1 MSTTTIKWDIYDD
14 LEQEH
19 EEYLMEDDQDG
30 EYDWPEYRIPDNDI
44 VLNRKALQDI
54 HQQLEEQQQPP
65 QIRGTLSIATAK
77 NDLIGLDNNP
87 RNSEIDIVQSK
98 GSVSTT
104 THITITK
111 TTVISYSNHVMALLL
126 VLCIVIWL
134 GFQFKKHRSISAE
147 KSKQLP
153 LTSFNS

>member
-1 MSTTTIKWDIYDD
+1 MSTTTIKWNIYED

-19 EEYLMEDDQDG
+19 EYLMEDDQDG
-30 EYDWPEYRIPDNDI
+30 EYDWPEYSIPDSDI

-87 RNSEIDIVQSK
+87 RNSEIDTVQSK
-98 GSVSTT
+98 GSTSTT
-104 THITITK
+104 KNIAVTK
-111 TTVISYSNHVMALLL
+111 ATVITFSNHAITLLL
-126 VLCIVIWL
+126 VLCVMVWL

-153 LTSFNS
+153 LASFNS